1 MSFCVADGMETNI
14 KFKKMIAESLLL
26 FLTSIISLNQPV
38 AAEKKELIHPDKQ
51 IEVVQTRTVSVSV
64 GMRGG
69 WDHN

>member
-38 AAEKKELIHPDKQ
+38 AAEKKELICPDKQ
-51 IEVVQTRTVSVSV
+51 IEFVQTHTASVSSS
-64 GMRGG
+64 MRGG